1 MNAPHIDFA
10 LLVGYHALAVTPATA
25 AAIEAHLLTCTECR
39 HAFADIASGAG
50 TTAVDRSDHPDR
62 MWSAVL
68 DRVDRPRRSLMERAL
83 RSLGVSANAA
93 RVLAVTP
100 ALRMAWLT
108 AVALVT
114 GLAIMVGRLGSGD
127 PGPILVLAPLLP
139 LAGVATAFGPRFDP
153 TYEIGLATPYS
164 GLRLTLLR
172 TVAVLATSIPLLLV
186 ATLVAPGGGSTS
198 FLWLLPCLA
207 LVSGTLA
214 LSSWIPVE
222 RAGIA
227 VGLTWWVA
235 VIALVHRGRAG
246 GFVTRSII
254 FGPSGQLAMA
264 LIAGLCVTTLAVRRQ
279 HFDIGQ
285 FAGG

>member
-1 MNAPHIDFA
+1 MNAPHIDVA
-10 LLVGYHALAVTPATA
+10 LLVGYHSLSVTPATA
-25 AAIEAHLLTCTECR
+25 AAIEAHLMMCAGCR
-39 HAFADIASGAG
+39 NDFAVVAG
-50 TTAVDRSDHPDR
+50 SADAIDRSDHPDR

-68 DRVDRPRRSLMERAL
+68 DRVDRPPRSLMERAL
-83 RSLGVSANAA
+83 LGLGLRPHVA

-100 ALRMAWLT
+100 ALRLAWFT
-108 AVALVT
+108 AVAMVT
-114 GLAIMVGRLGSGD
+114 GLALMAGHLDGGD
-127 PGPILVLAPLLP
+127 PWPLLVIAPLLP
-139 LAGVATAFGPRFDP
+139 LAGVATAYGPRFDP
-153 TYEIGLATPYS
+153 TYEIGIATPSS
-164 GLRLTLLR
+164 GLRMTLLR
-172 TVAVLATSIPLLLV
+172 TIAVLATSIPLLLV

-246 GFVTRSII
+246 DFVTRSII
-254 FGPSGQLAMA
+254 FGPSGQLVMA
-264 LIAGLCVTTLAVRRQ
+264 LIAALCVTAIAVRRQ